1 MQVETVHRITGPHL
15 ILPTTGAA
23 AWLQITEAEWDHY
36 KPRLAQR
43 LEEACSALPIEPS
56 FVEHYFEGGVAVAL
70 VAPPDLLYTACAVLE
85 WATSDEPTS
94 GELWDAIA
102 TERQAEERPLL
113 RHLHEWAK
121 SHDIQ
126 AFDDEDALTI
136 GLGHGHESWPLDALP
151 GPETIAQ
158 TQFKNIPIAYITGTN
173 GKTTTTRMLARIA
186 KEAGLTAGNTSSDGI
201 VVDGEVIER
210 GDWTGPGAARMV
222 LRQPNVQVALLET
235 ARGGLMR
242 RGLVLGSADVA
253 IVTNISADHL
263 GEWGLTDVHRLADA
277 KLVVARGLKPGGILV
292 VNADCPILM
301 AALARLPES
310 IMSQIN
316 ILRFGFESKIDN
328 NTSPKPLDVTLTHDA
343 LVFHH
348 PTKWSVS
355 VKSIPLTLGGAALHN
370 VYNAAA
376 AALAAQALGYA
387 PTSIEAGLRGL
398 KPDPKDSRG
407 RANLYQVD
415 DKFVLLDFA
424 HNPGGLQMMAEFAK
438 RFQSGDRYFLMGQA
452 GDRSPQLIQEL
463 AEAAVAIGLAG
474 VVVKNLPGHAYERDP
489 DEVAQKQVEALIR
502 AGQSPDTIEHIA
514 DEIEAAGKLI
524 DRATSGSLTF
534 LIAHEQVDGVM
545 EMLMSRQAKI
555 LELTN
560 G

>member
-1 MQVETVHRITGPHL
+1 
-15 ILPTTGAA
+15 
-23 AWLQITEAEWDHY
+23 
-36 KPRLAQR
+36 
-43 LEEACSALPIEPS
+43 
-56 FVEHYFEGGVAVAL
+56 
-70 VAPPDLLYTACAVLE
+70 
-85 WATSDEPTS
+85 
-94 GELWDAIA
+94 
-102 TERQAEERPLL
+102 
-113 RHLHEWAK
+113 
-121 SHDIQ
+121 
-126 AFDDEDALTI
+126 
-136 GLGHGHESWPLDALP
+136 
-151 GPETIAQ
+151 
-158 TQFKNIPIAYITGTN
+158 
-173 GKTTTTRMLARIA
+173 MLARIA
-186 KEAGLTAGNTSSDGI
+186 KEAGLIAGNTSSDGI

-222 LRQPNVQVALLET
+222 LRQPNIQVALLET

-292 VNADCPILM
+292 VNSDCPILM

-310 IMSQIN
+310 VMSQIK
-316 ILRFGFESKIDN
+316 ILRFGFESKVEN
-328 NTSPKPLDVTLTHDA
+328 NPSDEPLGVTLTHDA

-348 PTKWSVS
+348 PTEWSVS
-355 VKSIPLTLGGAALHN
+355 VKSIPLTLGGAALHH

-376 AALAAQALGYA
+376 AGLAAQALGYA

-398 KPDPKDSRG
+398 KPDPQDSRG

-452 GDRSPQLIQEL
+452 GDRSPQLIREL

-502 AGQSPDTIEHIA
+502 AGQSPETIEHIA

-545 EMLMSRQAKI
+545 EMLASRQAKI